1 MAEIQDVAQNHHHH
15 KPHHK
20 PHRWWKWNWNWP
32 WSRPPVV
39 YDPYYQPYY
48 TTPWTFKETMAFFIS
63 FFVIFGI
70 LYLIY
75 YLTKTDK
82 DVMINKDWDELKNMP
97 LFWLTIVTGLIFLVG
112 IVLIAMGYPTD
123 VAGSNA
129 KNANNDN
136 NDKLFLN
143 GHYLLIIGLFGTL
156 ISGGILFY
164 QLVG

>member
-20 PHRWWKWNWNWP
+20 PHRWWNWNWP
-32 WSRPPVV
+32 WSRQPVV

-75 YLTKTDK
+75 YLTKTDN

-112 IVLIAMGYPTD
+112 LVLVVIGYNIDLRIP
-123 VAGSNA
+123 NA
-129 KNANNDN
+129 TNMMY
-136 NDKLFLN
+136 KLIGYGATITIF
-143 GHYLLIIGLFGTL
+143 GLLAFM
-156 ISGGILFY
+156 ISGTIL
-164 QLVG
+164 LGML